1 MPTVVKM
8 GAVVLLKNHMDIAA
22 LIILV
27 GDPSTKSDK
36 SSENGYDMDVTV
48 LAGRH
53 CTCLGAT
60 VDKLSLI

>member
-8 GAVVLLKNHMDIAA
+8 GAVVLLKNRMDIAA
-22 LIILV
+22 IIILV

-36 SSENGYDMDVTV
+36 SSERGYDMDVSV

-53 CTCLGAT
+53 CTCLGAA
-60 VDKLSLI
+60 VAKLSLI

>member
-1 MPTVVKM
+1 M
-8 GAVVLLKNHMDIAA
+8 GAVVLLNHMDIAA
-22 LIILV
+22 IIILV

-36 SSENGYDMDVTV
+36 RGYDVDVTL

-53 CTCLGAT
+53 CTCLGAA